1 MEKVLDIR
9 GAACPIPVLRTKEA
23 LEGLNEGDVLEV
35 ILDYPPAKE
44 NVKRF
49 AQSQGHE
56 VLSVEE
62 EAGVIKLRIKKGE
75 SKPCRS

>member
-1 MEKVLDIR
+1 MEKVLDVR
-9 GAACPIPVLRTKEA
+9 GAVCPIPVLKTKEA
-23 LEGLNEGDVLEV
+23 LEGLSKGEVLEV

-62 EAGVIKLRIKKGE
+62 KSGVIKLKIRKL
-75 SKPCRS
+75 